1 MVPRWCIFTT
11 LRILWK
17 WLDCHEIWYSH
28 SLYQHIDFYQIW
40 LCSDF
45 SSPVAGI
52 KCWQLMI
59 LQTTDSITFVR
70 VTPTYPAD
78 ISCSHYRSITWFSYQ
93 EVEGMMVKLE
103 ARSTLCC
110 FNIGCVKLVD
120 IFKRDTNNGYFFK
133 QTSGQFPAMFGNL
146 KFLNVNKSGVCRN
159 VLVKHLSW
167 RMCSWSTIIW
177 SWQIN
182 YIAVRLRWTW

>member
-103 ARSTLCC
+103 ARSTPCC

-120 IFKRDTNNGYFFK
+120 IFKRDTNNGYFFE
-133 QTSGQFPAMFGNL
+133 QISGQLPAVW
-146 KFLNVNKSGVCRN
+146 KFEVFKCQQIWGLQKRTCQTFILANVFM
-159 VLVKHLSW
+159 KHHHLI
-167 RMCSWSTIIW
+167 M
-177 SWQIN
+177 
-182 YIAVRLRWTW
+182 AD